1 MLNPATNKP
10 KDGFNVFTK
19 MLKSKLDKGEK
30 VLVELRDGR
39 IVELE
44 WFVGTGFDEG
54 VEHFCFR
61 KNGCYLIWKND
72 GVSITS
78 QDFDIME
85 SVEL

>member
-10 KDGFNVFTK
+10 KDKFNVFTRY
-19 MLKSKLDKGEK
+19 LKDKLDKGEK

-44 WFVGTGFDEG
+44 WYDEEG
-54 VEHFCFR
+54 PEYEHFCFR
-61 KNGCYLIWKND
+61 KNGCYLIWEND